1 MDIDR
6 YTYIYISGKRC
17 ARFKEKIKILKNNK
31 WFGHSLVLVKQNHSC
46 RHWRSHEVA
55 TFLQVNFPKVM
66 WCVGSVRLA
75 LLKDFLIILNVV
87 SMCATPS

>member
-1 MDIDR
+1 MH
-6 YTYIYISGKRC
+6 IYISGKRC
-17 ARFKEKIKILKNNK
+17 ARFKVKNENSSKHK
-31 WFGHSLVLVKQNHSC
+31 WFGYSLVLVKQIHSC
-46 RHWRSHEVA
+46 RNWRSHEVA

-75 LLKDFLIILNVV
+75 LFEDFSITLNVV